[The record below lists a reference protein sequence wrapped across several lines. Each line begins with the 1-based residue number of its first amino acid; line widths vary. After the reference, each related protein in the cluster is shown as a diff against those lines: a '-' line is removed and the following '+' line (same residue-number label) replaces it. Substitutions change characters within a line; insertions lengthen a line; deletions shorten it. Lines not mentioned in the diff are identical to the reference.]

1 MPSLLESVTN
11 FQEVKYK
18 KIQRSPETYQAVK
31 EWAIDEITR
40 NVQSYHTY
48 SGKLEYKKRLFRDG
62 IDFPL
67 RRYHEYCLQQKDGAH
82 YIQNGLEEKGVFEHM
97 VPLSTIRD
105 MILAGAITPIQGC
118 NMPTC
123 QISKANDKQSK

>member
-18 KIQRSPETYQAVK
+18 KIQRSAETYQAVQ

-40 NVQSYHTY
+40 NVANYHTY
-48 SGKLEYKKRLFRDG
+48 TGKLIYKKRLFRDS

-82 YIQNGLEEKGVFEHM
+82 YIQNV
-97 VPLSTIRD
+97 VV
-105 MILAGAITPIQGC
+105 
-118 NMPTC
+118 N
-123 QISKANDKQSK
+123 